1 MKKRIKSKVIDLV
14 VLLEKPKNRL
24 IRFVFVS
31 NSIDS
36 VILDLQ
42 EQYPNEKITR
52 KSIMS
57 WKFMTNAEYDE
68 LQRRLKSEPELFEN
82 KR

>member
-14 VLLEKPKNRL
+14 VLLENPKNRL

-57 WKFMTNAEYDE
+57 WKFMTNDEYDE
-68 LQRRLKSEPELFEN
+68 LQRRLKSQPELFEN